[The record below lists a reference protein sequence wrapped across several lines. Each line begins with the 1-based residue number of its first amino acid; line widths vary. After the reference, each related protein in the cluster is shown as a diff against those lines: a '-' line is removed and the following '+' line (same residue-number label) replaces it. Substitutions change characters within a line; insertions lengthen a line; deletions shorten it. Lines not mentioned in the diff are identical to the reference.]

1 MDDKNVFIERTFQY
15 VHSAVFIGPVHDI
28 LNGKVILVNTD
39 SQYGILINYLP
50 ALIFKLVSPF
60 MSLSFTSFFYLMI
73 VYGIIYYIIAF
84 ILLKYRFHSPL
95 WALIG
100 LVTLFSLH
108 FYLSLDRY
116 IRPMVFPIRY
126 LLDMPFFLILFSY
139 SKGKTIKKSLVISI
153 YLALAILYNYE
164 TGISLSVAFV
174 FYEFLE
180 SCRYSPNLKT
190 ALKKSVITIIV
201 LLSALLLTGSGYS
214 IYAKYITGSFPDW
227 SRALFYI
234 RIFGLGFIA
243 SNSSLIGFYLF
254 PLAIYLIFLTKIL
267 YSLFQK
273 IYSDNFSWNGALTA
287 YGLLIYI
294 YYIERSY
301 VLNVPVLSIPAIIL
315 GIILFKELYSKY
327 RLFCPYLALGSFIV
341 FSFIFYAYRFTNNYK
356 FEYWKGDLS
365 QSEAIYNK
373 INDSAK
379 TINYYQPSDKA
390 VAVLSYVDT
399 LLLLKAGKTNS
410 LPYSATQNIF
420 TASQVDNILKNIKT
434 ASPRYLFA
442 DFDPWLEINIYP
454 SVFEY
459 IHDNYRL
466 VESIGIINVWEKNI

>member
-1 MDDKNVFIERTFQY
+1 M
-15 VHSAVFIGPVHDI
+15 A
-28 LNGKVILVNTD
+28 
-39 SQYGILINYLP
+39 
-50 ALIFKLVSPF
+50 
-60 MSLSFTSFFYLMI
+60 
-73 VYGIIYYIIAF
+73 
-84 ILLKYRFHSPL
+84 
-95 WALIG
+95 
-100 LVTLFSLH
+100 
-108 FYLSLDRY
+108 
-116 IRPMVFPIRY
+116 
-126 LLDMPFFLILFSY
+126 
-139 SKGKTIKKSLVISI
+139 
-153 YLALAILYNYE
+153 
-164 TGISLSVAFV
+164 
-174 FYEFLE
+174 
-180 SCRYSPNLKT
+180 
-190 ALKKSVITIIV
+190 
-201 LLSALLLTGSGYS
+201 
-214 IYAKYITGSFPDW
+214 
-227 SRALFYI
+227 
-234 RIFGLGFIA
+234 
-243 SNSSLIGFYLF
+243 
-254 PLAIYLIFLTKIL
+254 
-267 YSLFQK
+267 
-273 IYSDNFSWNGALTA
+273 
-287 YGLLIYI
+287 
-294 YYIERSY
+294 
-301 VLNVPVLSIPAIIL
+301 
-315 GIILFKELYSKY
+315 IILFKELYSKY
-327 RLFCPYLALGSFIV
+327 RLFCHYLALGSFIV